1 MIDIKNYDEN
11 NVFAKILRNEIPC
24 KKVFENEYSLAF
36 KDISPQSPIHILII
50 PKKPFCSLDDFLENA
65 EDKFL
70 VGFLR
75 SIKKVKE
82 TLKIKNG
89 YRIIT
94 NVGSLG
100 GQEVPHLHFHLLSGK
115 FLKRLVSD

>member
-11 NVFAKILRNEIPC
+11 NIFAKILRNEIPC

-75 SIKKVKE
+75 SIKKSKRNF
-82 TLKIKNG
+82 KNKKWLQN
-89 YRIIT
+89 YHKRRFT
-94 NVGSLG
+94 R

>member
-11 NVFAKILRNEIPC
+11 NIFAKILRNENPLQ
-24 KKVFENEYSLAF
+24 KVFENEYSLAF

-94 NVGSLG
+94 NVGSRG
-100 GQEVPHLHFHLLSGK
+100 KK
-115 FLKRLVSD
+115 FLIFISICYLVNF